1 MPVCEQEYEDG
12 VLQQTRVNFLGARG
26 IEVVVT
32 VDHTRGN
39 QASLSWLLC
48 DGHGN
53 LVRTM
58 APDYRL
64 SAFQWRGVWGE
75 VQGSLGTGRGYC
87 ANLGHPEDETGLV
100 YMRARYYE
108 PATGRFIS
116 EDSSRDGVNWYLY
129 ASGNPVNRVDP
140 SGNNDEVRA
149 IARKLANWLWMF
161 SVVNNATALASCLM
175 ALYRF
180 LDQLSQAN
188 DWLDVELSWGD
199 FMQSFG
205 KGLTAMI
212 DASGY
217 LQNSLT
223 FIRASASVLS
233 GIGRSSSFA
242 SVAQLLITALLV
254 GSQLAILSYAYQL
267 RIAFYLDSIGDE

>member
-26 IEVVVT
+26 IEAVVAI
-32 VDHTRGN
+32 DHTRGN
-39 QASLSWLLC
+39 QVALRWLLY

-75 VQGSLGTGRGYC
+75 VQSSLGTGRGYC

-116 EDSSRDGVNWYLY
+116 EDPARDGVNWYLY
-129 ASGNPVNRVDP
+129 ADGNPVNKVDP
-140 SGNNDEVRA
+140 DGRA
-149 IARKLANWLWMF
+149 
-161 SVVNNATALASCLM
+161 VQGALA
-175 ALYRF
+175 
-180 LDQLSQAN
+180 
-188 DWLDVELSWGD
+188 
-199 FMQSFG
+199 
-205 KGLTAMI
+205 
-212 DASGY
+212 
-217 LQNSLT
+217 
-223 FIRASASVLS
+223 
-233 GIGRSSSFA
+233 
-242 SVAQLLITALLV
+242 ALLV
-254 GSQLAILSYAYQL
+254 AFSFAFGVFVGIGVGYMVGVSIIRQDDPKYKASPNWLVDFCISLAVFAGEYATHPKGAIWGSGIRFSRLIARMGLVGAIGFIIGFEIGMLMAALDYLQFQELREAY
-267 RIAFYLDSIGDE
+267 EN